1 MTMPP
6 VSSNADSDP
15 VDRRRKFH
23 RSLFDWCLDRADLSL
38 QAGNDSAAAKWLHV
52 AARSADTLG
61 CGQLIS
67 PRLEETALALA
78 MRLGELPGRFPLGAK
93 PLRWLHVMSIG
104 YAVGGHTTM
113 LRRWIVSDDSDD
125 EHHLALTFMDKLA
138 LPELSEAVEQS
149 GGKVTLLGGD
159 PSLLERARKLRDL
172 AWRNA
177 DRVVLHS
184 HMWDVVPT
192 IAFGVAGGPPVLLVN
207 HADHT
212 FWVGAAITDLVVNL
226 RRAGEELTIRN
237 RGLDRS
243 FLFRIPLAEPSD
255 PLRSGHDRAAIRER
269 LNIHP
274 SAVVFLTIGSA
285 YKYLAVGDLDFVSMA
300 KTLLTRLPE
309 AYLVAVGP
317 SAQDADWKAALRTFA
332 PRLIP
337 VGEQRPATSYHAAA
351 DIYLEGFPFDSHTA
365 LLEAAVSGLPVVR
378 IPATAVPPFS
388 GHHFPLSAVPQP
400 ANVEGYLRYA
410 ISLSH
415 SSEMRRAAA
424 AALHDAVVGLQCGTA
439 WRARLGELKSAVPA
453 RHAIR
458 DLHAVDTD
466 RELDRFWTMFQMR
479 RYPIDPLRFVLGLAA
494 DEQLDSGPGLKL
506 IQAEYRSQLGRQSMK
521 TRARNFLADRV
532 FGVNPGRLGTLHSL
546 VMKLK
551 R

>member
-38 QAGNDSAAAKWLHV
+38 QAGNDSAAAKWLLV

-149 GGKVTLLGGD
+149 GGKVTLLGSD
-159 PSLLERARKLRDL
+159 PSLLERARKLRAL

-177 DRVVLHS
+177 DRVVIHS

-192 IAFGVAGGPPVLLVN
+192 IAFGVAGGPPVLLLN

-212 FWVGAAITDLVVNL
+212 FWVGAAIADLVIDL
-226 RRAGEELTIRN
+226 RRSGQELTIHN
-237 RGLDRS
+237 RGLHRN
-243 FLFRIPLAEPSD
+243 FLFRIPLADAPD
-255 PLRSGHDRAAIRER
+255 PLRCADNRAAIRAR
-269 LNIHP
+269 LNIHS
-274 SAVVFLTIGSA
+274 SAIVFLTVGSA
-285 YKYLAVGDLDFVSMA
+285 YKYKAVGDLDFVSMA
-300 KTLLTRLPE
+300 QTLLTRLPE

-317 SAQDADWKAALRTFA
+317 SAQDADWKAAVRKFA
-332 PRLIP
+332 SRLIP
-337 VGEQRPATSYHAAA
+337 VGEQHPATSYHPAA

-400 ANVEGYLRYA
+400 ANVEDYLRHA
-410 ISLSH
+410 ITLFH
-415 SSEMRRAAA
+415 SSEMRRARA
-424 AALHDAVVGLQCGTA
+424 AALHDAVAALQCGA
-439 WRARLGELKSAVPA
+439 NWQARLDELKNAVPA
-453 RHAIR
+453 RHAAYA
-458 DLHAVDTD
+458 LHSIDTD
-466 RELDRFWTMFQMR
+466 RELDRFWTMFQVR
-479 RYPIDPLRFVLGLAA
+479 RHPVDPLRFVLKLAA
-494 DEQLDSGPGLKL
+494 EEQLDPGAGFKL
-506 IQAEYRSQLGRQSMK
+506 IQADYRSQLGRQPIRI
-521 TRARNFLADRV
+521 RARHFLADRMLSMDL
-532 FGVNPGRLGTLHSL
+532 GRFGTLHSL
-546 VMKLK
+546 IKKLK